1 MKIIDLIKGEFIK
14 NFKIKKI
21 IIVLIILLLSIVGKN
36 YIDELKITNDNKAT
50 LEQSVSYF
58 KNQLD
63 FYKSHPDTN
72 QIKKEWYLFSNQK
85 NYEMYNKLLK
95 SEKYN
100 NLSTQSWQHELSR
113 RIVKIDTLVFWIEK
127 YKVDKNVD
135 VSWIKDD
142 YEFTLMYQNY
152 LEKLSNMNI
161 EELNQEQEMMLKTKS
176 DFEDLFKDNK
186 YYKYIEYMLNNKIDD
201 AIGIY
206 NISELE
212 AKYYKVIIDNKVE
225 EESYLVK
232 NIDQLRSLGTFTYES
247 KRANNLR
254 DSILKKDREILE
266 YSIDKVIKQDISY
279 GAISVGAESIYISTK
294 SCVNGILDLSIVVM
308 ILVVLLDGNIVSK
321 EHNKGTEKLLLTT
334 SNKRWKILLSKF
346 LYLILETYIIW
357 FTALLLI
364 LLFAGLKYGF
374 NDLITPK
381 ILYQNGK
388 IIEVNYIIYIIKQ
401 IFYCSIPVLAFISIV
416 FMISTITLN
425 SGLTNGLCMI
435 FAIISPF
442 MWHFIYNYHLS
453 LLSFLPFPY
462 FMFSSVIT
470 VTEDYLGSVDVSNA
484 SEVYGIIISLVTFV
498 TCYIISNIVFIK
510 RDVKN

>member
-1 MKIIDLIKGEFIK
+1 
-14 NFKIKKI
+14 
-21 IIVLIILLLSIVGKN
+21 
-36 YIDELKITNDNKAT
+36 
-50 LEQSVSYF
+50 
-58 KNQLD
+58 
-63 FYKSHPDTN
+63 
-72 QIKKEWYLFSNQK
+72 
-85 NYEMYNKLLK
+85 
-95 SEKYN
+95 
-100 NLSTQSWQHELSR
+100 
-113 RIVKIDTLVFWIEK
+113 
-127 YKVDKNVD
+127 
-135 VSWIKDD
+135 
-142 YEFTLMYQNY
+142 
-152 LEKLSNMNI
+152 
-161 EELNQEQEMMLKTKS
+161 MMLKTKF
-176 DFEDLFKDNK
+176 DFENLLKDNK

-212 AKYYKVIIDNKVE
+212 TKDYKKIIDNKVE

-232 NIDQLRSLGTFTYES
+232 NINQLRTLGVFNYEN
-247 KRANNLR
+247 KRANDLR

-357 FTALLLI
+357 FVALLLI

-381 ILYQNGK
+381 ILYENGK

-470 VTEDYLGSVDVSNA
+470 VTEDYLGSVDVSYA

>member
-1 MKIIDLIKGEFIK
+1 MKIIDLLKGEFIK

-36 YIDELKITNDNKAT
+36 YIDELKITNDNKAI

-100 NLSTQSWQHELSR
+100 DLSTQSWQHELSR

-127 YKVDKNVD
+127 YKVDKNID
-135 VSWIKDD
+135 VSWINEN
-142 YEFTLMYQNY
+142 YEFTLMYQDY
-152 LEKLSNMNI
+152 LKKLSNMSN
-161 EELNQEQEMMLKTKS
+161 EELSQEQDMMLKTKS
-176 DFEDLFKDNK
+176 DFENLLKDNK
-186 YYKYIEYMLNNKIDD
+186 YYKYIEYILNNNIDD

-206 NISELE
+206 DIFELE
-212 AKYYKVIIDNKVE
+212 TKYYKKIIDNKVE

-232 NIDQLRSLGTFTYES
+232 NINQLRTLGVFNYKN
-247 KRANNLR
+247 KRANDLR

-279 GAISVGAESIYISTK
+279 GAIGVEAESLYISTK
-294 SCVNGILDLSIVVM
+294 SCVNGVLDLSIVVM

-321 EHNKGTEKLLLTT
+321 EHNNGTEKLLLTT

-357 FTALLLI
+357 FVALLLL

-425 SGLTNGLCMI
+425 SGLTYGLCMI

-442 MWHFIYNYHLS
+442 MWYFIYNYHLS

-462 FMFSSVIT
+462 FMFSSVVN

-498 TCYIISNIVFIK
+498 ICYIISNIVFIK